1 MSAARP
7 AVQEI
12 WKDRQGARTRADV
25 AYLLYLVLMV
35 ILVVVIPAGRT
46 VGILLARPD
55 VVPVLT
61 ASSTGAWI
69 SAGTWVAAAALV
81 LAGGVRGPALLSPF
95 FTLTL
100 ASSDRSRR
108 AALARPFGR
117 SVLAVL
123 AIALAA
129 AALVSWVL
137 HVAVGTSLGQ
147 SAPFLLGAAGTA
159 LLLSGAWLL
168 GERAGAAVRRLA
180 ALALAAV
187 GAGIAAVQIL
197 LPGGAPRLGLA
208 AVYPIG
214 AGSAGLGAGLDPGV
228 SAGLWAAILL
238 LGGTA
243 AVLASIVALD
253 RVRGTVLLEQSS
265 RWEGAVTIATT
276 GDLAGAGGAFRAR
289 PSTGRRLPVVRGSG
303 AGILALVLLHA
314 RRDAL
319 AWLRT
324 PERLIGGILGALG
337 AGFLL
342 VLALGL
348 TGPLRWILLLAGAAA
363 LWAASG
369 ALIDGLRHAVESL
382 GATRLLAQS
391 IGAQC
396 ALHAVAPVL
405 ALAVLTVL
413 GGIGA
418 LIGTAGPAAAGP
430 AAASGVPV
438 LLLVPALL
446 SGIVVLARIW
456 AAAKGPMPL
465 SLATPMP
472 TPMGDASIAPMLLWQ
487 AGELLL
493 VLFAAVVLGLA
504 AVHGGPLAVLSWA
517 GLHAAALS
525 GLARGRIRELT
536 GESENRGR

>member
-69 SAGTWVAAAALV
+69 SAGTWVAAAALA

-187 GAGIAAVQIL
+187 GAGIGAAQIL
-197 LPGGAPRLGLA
+197 LRGGAPRLGLA

-214 AGSAGLGAGLDPGV
+214 AGGAGLSAGV

-238 LGGTA
+238 LGGAA
-243 AVLASIVALD
+243 AVLAGFVVLD

-303 AGILALVLLHA
+303 TGILALVLLHA

-319 AWLRT
+319 GWLRT

-382 GATRLLAQS
+382 GAPRLLAQS

-472 TPMGDASIAPMLLWQ
+472 TPMGDASIAPMLMWQ

-493 VLFAAVVLGLA
+493 VLFAAAVLGLA